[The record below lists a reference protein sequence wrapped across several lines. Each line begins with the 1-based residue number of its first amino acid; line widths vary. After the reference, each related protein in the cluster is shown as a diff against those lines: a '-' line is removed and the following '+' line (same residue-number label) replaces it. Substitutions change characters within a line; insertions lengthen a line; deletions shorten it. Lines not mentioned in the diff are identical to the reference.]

1 MAGQIDRRAALA
13 MAGLGAL
20 GLTAALGRGVSAAP
34 SSAAGIVAGGSL
46 AGTGGDITFSA
57 FGSRI
62 EDDTVTEPTLIGAL
76 AWHDPAGLDGGSVTL
91 TLVHLASYGPGEVD
105 DTRVLTGTV
114 SVNGDGEVP
123 FSLTLVDAGL
133 IGEVVDS
140 VHLTVGPDVA
150 GEGWTVAPTID
161 FAYEASGELT
171 AGDIQII
178 NLSL

>member
-1 MAGQIDRRAALA
+1 MAHQVDRRAAIA
-13 MAGLGAL
+13 AAGAL
-20 GLTAALGRGVSAAP
+20 GLTALFAREAMAAH
-34 SSAAGIVAGGSL
+34 SSGAGIVAGGSI
-46 AGTGGDITFSA
+46 AGDIQFSA
-57 FGSRI
+57 FGTRI
-62 EDDTVTEPTLIGAL
+62 EYDDGHETSQIGTL
-76 AWHDPAGLDGGSVTL
+76 AWHDPAGLEGGPVTL
-91 TLVHLASYGPGEVD
+91 ALVQVASYGPGEVD

-123 FSLTLVDAGL
+123 FSLTLVDAGP

-150 GEGWTVAPTID
+150 GEGWTAAPTID

-178 NLSL
+178 NLSF